1 MVKKNKGLS
10 VGNLIQVYKLRQGV
24 SKQNYKWQLFMFSD
38 TKYDNELKKYVN
50 LGYYTIFIKNP
61 IEDLREKDVIRIDKI
76 LAISSNSSTYN
87 GRVYKQTVVT
97 IEARK
102 FEKKQ
107 QDVDNLDTSVEQVDD
122 PTSFD
127 VGMDNLPF

>member
-1 MVKKNKGLS
+1 M
-10 VGNLIQVYKLRQGV
+10 
-24 SKQNYKWQLFMFSD
+24 
-38 TKYDNELKKYVN
+38 
-50 LGYYTIFIKNP
+50 
-61 IEDLREKDVIRIDKI
+61 IRIDKI

-107 QDVDNLDTSVEQVDD
+107 QDIDNLDTSVEQVDD

-127 VGMDNLPF
+127 VGMDNMPF

>member
-76 LAISSNSSTYN
+76 LAISLNSSTYN

-127 VGMDNLPF
+127 VGMDNMPF

>member
-10 VGNLIQVYKLRQGV
+10 VGNLIQVYKLRQDV

-107 QDVDNLDTSVEQVDD
+107 QDIDNLDTSVEQVDD

-127 VGMDNLPF
+127 VGMDNMPF

>member
-87 GRVYKQTVVT
+87 GRVYKQIVVT

-127 VGMDNLPF
+127 VGMDNMPF

>member
-10 VGNLIQVYKLRQGV
+10 VGNLIQVYKLRQCV
-24 SKQNYKWQLFMFSD
+24 SKQNYKWQLFTFSD

-107 QDVDNLDTSVEQVDD
+107 QDIDNLDTSVEQVDD

-127 VGMDNLPF
+127 VGMDNMPF